1 MASDAG
7 CNSILAATGE
17 SDHHPHDR
25 NLGVSFVVVTSALSL
40 ALQSTVGKA
49 ESTVMLDKPWEG
61 WTIAIVNTFVINA
74 PEVLLFIGLAL
85 WATLNLSEETFPAA
99 ESEMR

>member
-1 MASDAG
+1 
-7 CNSILAATGE
+7 
-17 SDHHPHDR
+17 
-25 NLGVSFVVVTSALSL
+25 
-40 ALQSTVGKA
+40 
-49 ESTVMLDKPWEG
+49 MLDKPWEG